1 MHVARLE
8 ARLGLEAF
16 FDRVGEYEVDVAG
29 AERLRTEF
37 VQGFKSLPV
46 RFTTR

>member
-8 ARLGLEAF
+8 ARVGFEEF
-16 FDRVGEYEVDVAG
+16 FARVGDFEVDVDR

-46 RFTTR
+46 SFTAA